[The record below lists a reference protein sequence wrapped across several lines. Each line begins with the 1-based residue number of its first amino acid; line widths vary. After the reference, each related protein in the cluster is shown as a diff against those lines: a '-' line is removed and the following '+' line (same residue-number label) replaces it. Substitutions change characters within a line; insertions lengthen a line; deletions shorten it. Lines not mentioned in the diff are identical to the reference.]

1 MIGRGRVV
9 REVGPTGF
17 GGARKET
24 RGEGGFRLRVLFVL
38 FTFFFLALSWHG
50 AVIFIPK

>member
-38 FTFFFLALSWHG
+38 FTFFFSLSLG
-50 AVIFIPK
+50 TEQ